1 MAQIESTVIIDCVG
15 CHHRPE
21 NCKKM
26 MDDPEWSDHMSLVDD
41 PTNEYDPKAIAIK
54 YKDVLVGYVPR
65 HKQAEVRHLVGKT
78 MKWAISGTKFIDT
91 ARTLLKWVEFQVE
104 C

>member
-1 MAQIESTVIIDCVG
+1 MAQTESTVIIDCVG
-15 CHHRPE
+15 CHHRPQ

-26 MDDPEWSDHMSLVDD
+26 MDDPDWANYMSLQFD
-41 PTNEYDPKAIAIK
+41 PKNEYDPNAIAIY

-65 HKQAEVRHLVGKT
+65 HKQAEVRPLVGKP
-78 MKWAISGTKFIDT
+78 MQWAIAGTKFIDVE
-91 ARTLLKWVEFQVE
+91 RTLLKWVEFQVE